1 MEIKK
6 LRHAIEFIRGA
17 VFNDIAIGQLV
28 MFLYIADHEG
38 VTQPELSEALE
49 MSQGAVSRNCAK
61 LSTKL
66 VESKSF
72 DASPGS
78 EYEERGYDLIE
89 QRQDSID
96 SRRKALFLSDLG
108 RKVIEEL
115 REI

>member
-1 MEIKK
+1 MEIKN
-6 LRHAIEFIRGA
+6 LRDAIEFIRGA

-28 MFLYIADHEG
+28 MFLYIADYEG

-61 LSTKL
+61 LSTKI
-66 VESKSF
+66 VPKSLS
-72 DASPGS
+72 ASLGNK
-78 EYEERGYDLIE
+78 YEDRGYNLIE

-108 RKVIEEL
+108 RKVVEEL
-115 REI
+115 RKI

>member
-6 LRHAIEFIRGA
+6 LRNAIEFIRGA
-17 VFNDIAIGQLV
+17 IFNDIAIGQLD
-28 MFLYIADHEG
+28 MFLYVAEHEG
-38 VTQPELSEALE
+38 ATQPEISYALE

-61 LSTKL
+61 LSTKI
-66 VESKSF
+66 VPKSLN
-72 DASPGS
+72 ASCGNK
-78 EYEERGYDLIE
+78 YEDRGYDLIE

-115 REI
+115 RKI